1 MDGPIDILTIWLPL
15 VVNLYTFL
23 GICVT
28 IFLLGWRI
36 PGKADISALRT
47 DMNRADDKL
56 EKRIDGEIANLTN
69 ALNQGLAATLAVT
82 HEIREDMRQMRS
94 EIQRLADK
102 IDSTSQA
109 LNNKIDV
116 NSQASHVDTRKLTEQ
131 LNNVANDL
139 RAEIREQ
146 VSGNTENV

>member
-1 MDGPIDILTIWLPL
+1 
-15 VVNLYTFL
+15 
-23 GICVT
+23 
-28 IFLLGWRI
+28 
-36 PGKADISALRT
+36 
-47 DMNRADDKL
+47 MNRADDKL

-94 EIQRLADK
+94 EIQRLSDK